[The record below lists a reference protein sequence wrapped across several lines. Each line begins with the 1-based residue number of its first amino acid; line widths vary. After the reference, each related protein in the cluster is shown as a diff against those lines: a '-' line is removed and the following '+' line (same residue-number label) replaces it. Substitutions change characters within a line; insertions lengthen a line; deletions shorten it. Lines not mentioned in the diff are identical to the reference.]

1 MEDRIIDSW
10 IPAAMLQLPSVL
22 HHGARRALRVLRG
35 VALCLAATTAGS
47 HAMAAPRSIAVID
60 CTLIDDNASYNDAD
74 TNRTQQAR
82 IVLISNDLRAQLRD
96 RQLFRVADNAPASAM
111 ITQLTAAQNMNACNG
126 CEREVGRKLGV
137 ERVGVCWVQK
147 VSNLI
152 ININLRVED
161 VTSGKTLF
169 ERSVDIRGN
178 TDLSWRRGVEA
189 LVDRLADDPDA
200 TR

>member
-1 MEDRIIDSW
+1 
-10 IPAAMLQLPSVL
+10 MLQLQ
-22 HHGARRALRVLRG
+22 RG
-35 VALCLAATTAGS
+35 FDRVALCVILVAALSYASQTAQ
-47 HAMAAPRSIAVID
+47 AAAAQRSIAVMD

-82 IVLISNDLRAQLRD
+82 LGLISNDLRAQLSD
-96 RQLFRVADNAPASAM
+96 RQLFRVADNAGASDM
-111 ITQLTAAQNMNACNG
+111 IAKLSGAQDLNACNG
-126 CEREVGRKLGV
+126 CELQIGRKLNV

-161 VTSGKTLF
+161 VATGKAVF
-169 ERSVDIRGN
+169 QRSVDIRGN
-178 TDLSWRRGVEA
+178 TDLSWRRGMKG
-189 LVDRLADDPDA
+189 LVDRLADDADA

>member
-10 IPAAMLQLPSVL
+10 ISTAMLQLPSVL
-22 HHGARRALRVLRG
+22 HHGPWRALRVLRSA
-35 VALCLAATTAGS
+35 ALCLAAATFGAQ
-47 HAMAAPRSIAVID
+47 AMAAPRSIAVID

-82 IVLISNDLRAQLRD
+82 ISLISDDLRTQLRE

-111 ITQLTAAQNMNACNG
+111 ITHLTAAQNMNACNG

-161 VTSGKTLF
+161 VESGKTMF

-178 TDLSWRRGVEA
+178 TDLSWRRGVKA

>member
-1 MEDRIIDSW
+1 
-10 IPAAMLQLPSVL
+10 MLQVR
-22 HHGARRALRVLRG
+22 GYVRRAWRSAPLIFCG
-35 VALCLAATTAGS
+35 AALGL
-47 HAMAAPRSIAVID
+47 MAAASQVAAVDAPKSIAVMD

-74 TNRTQQAR
+74 TNRIQHVR
-82 IVLISNDLRAQLRD
+82 IGMISDDLRTQLRD
-96 RQLFRVADNAPASAM
+96 RQLYRVANNTPASSM
-111 ITQLTAAQNMNACNG
+111 IAQLSSTRDMNSCNG
-126 CEREVGRKLGV
+126 CELQVARKLGV

-161 VTSGKTLF
+161 VESGKAVF
-169 ERSVDIRGN
+169 QRSVDIRGN
-178 TDLSWRRGVEA
+178 TDLSWRRGVKA

>member
-1 MEDRIIDSW
+1 M
-10 IPAAMLQLPSVL
+10 MLQS
-22 HHGARRALRVLRG
+22 RRVLSDARARHSSRHLLK
-35 VALCLAATTAGS
+35 VALWLIVAAAGL
-47 HAMAAPRSIAVID
+47 HASPSARAASAMRSIAVID

-74 TNRTQQAR
+74 TNRTQQTR
-82 IVLISNDLRAQLRD
+82 IGMISDDLRAQLRE

-111 ITQLTAAQNMNACNG
+111 IAQLAAAQDMNACNG
-126 CEREVGRKLGV
+126 CELQVGRALGV

-161 VTSGKTLF
+161 VATGKAVF
-169 ERSVDIRGN
+169 QRSVDIRGN
-178 TDLSWRRGVEA
+178 TDLSWRRGVKA
-189 LVDRLADDPDA
+189 LVDRLADDADA

>member
-1 MEDRIIDSW
+1 MENRIIDSW
-10 IPAAMLQLPSVL
+10 IPMAMLPLRSVL
-22 HHGARRALRVLRG
+22 HGGQRRTLRVLRS
-35 VALCLAATTAGS
+35 VALCLAVVTAGS
-47 HAMAAPRSIAVID
+47 QAMAATRSIAVID

-82 IVLISNDLRAQLRD
+82 VVLISDDLRAQLRD

-111 ITQLTAAQNMNACNG
+111 IAQLTAAQDRNACNG
-126 CEREVGRKLGV
+126 CERQVGRKLGV

-161 VTSGKTLF
+161 VASGKTVF

-178 TDLSWRRGVEA
+178 TDLSWRRGVKA

>member
-10 IPAAMLQLPSVL
+10 ISTAMLQLPSVL
-22 HHGARRALRVLRG
+22 HHGPRRALRVLRSA
-35 VALCLAATTAGS
+35 ALCLAAATFGAQ
-47 HAMAAPRSIAVID
+47 AMAAPRSIAVID

-82 IVLISNDLRAQLRD
+82 ISLISDDLRTQLRE

-161 VTSGKTLF
+161 VESGKTMF

-178 TDLSWRRGVEA
+178 TDLSWRRGVKA

>member
-1 MEDRIIDSW
+1 
-10 IPAAMLQLPSVL
+10 MLQL
-22 HHGARRALRVLRG
+22 RRAFDR
-35 VALCLAATTAGS
+35 VALCVILVAGFSPAGQAAATQ
-47 HAMAAPRSIAVID
+47 RSIAVMD

-82 IVLISNDLRAQLRD
+82 LELISNDLRAQLSG
-96 RQLFRVADNAPASAM
+96 RQLFRVADNAGASDM
-111 ITQLTAAQNMNACNG
+111 IAKLSGAQDLNACNG
-126 CEREVGRKLGV
+126 CELQIGRKLNV

-161 VTSGKTLF
+161 VATGKAVF
-169 ERSVDIRGN
+169 QRSVDIRGN
-178 TDLSWRRGVEA
+178 TDLSWRRGMKG
-189 LVDRLADDPDA
+189 LVDRLADDADA

>member
-1 MEDRIIDSW
+1 M
-10 IPAAMLQLPSVL
+10 MLQL
-22 HHGARRALRVLRG
+22 RRVLPHARERHSLRHLFK
-35 VALCLAATTAGS
+35 VALWLVIAIAGL
-47 HAMAAPRSIAVID
+47 HAAPAPRAASAARSIAVID

-74 TNRTQQAR
+74 TNRTQQTR
-82 IVLISNDLRAQLRD
+82 IGMISDDLRTQLRE

-111 ITQLTAAQNMNACNG
+111 IAQLAAAQDMNACNG
-126 CEREVGRKLGV
+126 CELQVGRTLGV

-161 VTSGKTLF
+161 VATGKAVF
-169 ERSVDIRGN
+169 QRSVDIRGN
-178 TDLSWRRGVEA
+178 TDLSWRRGVKA
-189 LVDRLADDPDA
+189 LVDRLADDADA